1 MVITGLTRNQ
11 FVGLTPARGFESHP
25 SPPSRREQDNVRACF
40 DKSELPLI
48 LLHLFLS
55 QTIYVK
61 QLFKPG
67 CQLIFMTLHFPLQD
81 VYCCCNT

>member
-11 FVGLTPARGFESHP
+11 FAGNSGTWVRIPPT
-25 SPPSRREQDNVRACF
+25 PPSRREQDNVRACF

-67 CQLIFMTLHFPLQD
+67 CQLKIMTLHFPLQD
-81 VYCCCNT
+81 VYCCCNI